1 MGACCSNDAKPKA
14 KVGKR
19 APRTLMPAAT
29 SPAKGE
35 AEHHAAGGEDET
47 EGGLFASVE
56 DADWGVVTEDGEE
69 STDDAGSME
78 ADPRRASHLGTEL
91 SRKRL
96 NSGSFKSSA
105 RRQSVHKPVPRLPV
119 SRAEATALLHRY
131 LKLLQTPSVLDE
143 LCEAFLHT
151 KGRGNLP
158 DGPPCTPHSPKSP
171 AALQASAAPR
181 VTYGDFT
188 RFLARTRRP
197 VYLGDGTKLSSSLFS
212 HPDVSP
218 GVLHAFLS
226 SSFAFDP
233 EPAPAPVSP
242 RRLSS
247 KPPSFPVQ
255 QYSFAAPDEALPK
268 TPLQAA
274 RQTSFASSA
283 GADDAALGTKALAAS
298 AKHAQ
303 SRFLTATSFPGAARF
318 GLVAFCQALQRAIA
332 AAPAHP
338 SEIPA
343 HFVPAQHLPNLHQ
356 YHEALSEDVGNL
368 ALQWLFRMD
377 VLLEVIQQYSEIAVA
392 TGAMPADVYGLPGTR
407 RRESVGCVSAADEED
422 VDGGAGAGQAAL
434 FSQSSRNL
442 QDLFALLGVA
452 AGGLFVKP
460 AAGADH
466 SGIAHAVFLRVYR
479 PSDGRRRDSLHSD
492 LTDTRAE
499 ASQTSPPAS
508 SRGDGR
514 LAPGPQSPRETPAP
528 SSPDRSEHRP
538 QHGEGDPPGTPR
550 EANGGN
556 SKTPAETE
564 NGRSPELRLQQQQQ
578 QQQQQRPPGEK
589 MPKQASPDA
598 DGVLERKLS
607 RSGSRTGSRRQ
618 LGGRKTS
625 SLAAA
630 PPRGGGGAR
639 GEKQPKAAAGHQPH
653 SPTKARPRAPRKG
666 SSGSHAAGGAT
677 RSSKKAQATSSPTLD
692 PSWATGA
699 EGTPPVQV
707 EGPSAPQPQPP
718 QAETVEEVLGDA
730 GGKLCAAGLA
740 ALDGRHPEVPEV
752 FRACACRRDDARVA
766 MPKSRLFAQYA
777 VGTLACI
784 AEHSLST
791 ASAAQG
797 STQQDT
803 PPTPLTTSSL
813 LEDLFLCPGYSAKRR
828 QAQPGGHLAP
838 RKLSAT
844 VPTEP
849 AWRVPALKRAG
860 GCRPDWGSVSTG
872 IVLSSRSTLCKLR
885 CLAGT
890 PGAVRQLCDDYNAAL
905 EKRVAPPQT
914 SSDLEPALPRRSSQ
928 FQPGI
933 GDGPKLPHRAATPL
947 DVSRVPLFRA
957 LSLLRALAQATSA
970 ELHPVHCWVAAEIAD
985 AKKLSFPSLL
995 RRVVDAFDREAQV
1008 RVPWGPRCPFEIA
1021 YRRSTTRV
1029 VTVAFPAG
1037 RNDPEDEAALVR
1049 QFECTDVE
1057 SVMSGDECDFVAAPP
1072 CDSPPSRKSSAAS
1085 VTPLK
1090 PAKPASPKGAKAKSK
1105 PNGKPPAEPAK
1116 AGETPPPPPPP
1127 DCTPAARAEKVAT
1140 FLGIPNALALA
1151 CHKAFQVVASP
1162 GLIRAGEEPGE
1173 HAGAPADLP
1182 PPYEATPGGRGEGFD
1197 RIEEGGGENNGGATN
1212 GGGGGGGG
1220 GGGKKRAADAAGPGR
1235 GRDGLGRPGDKADA
1249 GAANNGC
1256 NNDDSNG
1263 NCDNNNDDKNNSSN
1277 NNNNNHTGN
1286 IENDKSNS
1294 NHNNNNDDNSNN
1306 NNNNDVS
1313 NSNHNSNNNNNN
1325 NNDVSN
1331 SNHKSN
1337 NNNNNNSSSNRNL
1350 NNNNNN
1356 TASAAAAGAAAA
1368 APPLPGRLGRHA
1380 LSVDELDAR
1389 FALALLQ
1396 QAVGAPLL
1404 DFTRRYTRALR
1415 ERLGPATGVLL
1426 YPDFARLT
1434 LQFLRDVVLPE
1445 LGGTSPPEARDV
1457 LQKFNAPSKRL
1468 RATVESRALIRRS
1481 IREEMHSGVGTSE
1494 EGVVLE
1500 GVDEHTFLTV
1510 ANLLAKRSGVSQ
1522 LDTLREFFGAMFRS
1536 AAVDGEVPFLFL
1548 EELVALSLE
1557 ALLSR
1562 ADDNQKHP
1570 SPPAPD
1576 KPAFDKKPY
1585 SKAKPP
1591 ALAPVVDPPGETAG
1605 QPSLVM
1611 PESPVGPSGGGFPA
1625 ARCGATLRLSAGTG
1639 RALMPAVQKLRV
1651 LLSPDAGCDWIV
1663 PFLGHAFGTG
1673 APRAPGWDDCQRSDD
1688 DLGAQRG
1695 CSIAA
1700 SDDPPSRSPLREIHP
1715 RLISDDDIRAV
1726 SDIYE
1731 DNSPTQKSPVGK
1743 RRRSRHWTD
1752 DEASD
1757 AEATLKGLSSKQF
1770 ATPVHRRTF
1779 SDHDSGSDYCG
1790 VPSGVRPASACKP
1803 SAIHLAPRRSS
1814 IKPMIQTTP
1823 RGSPLNSP
1831 TSAARKKRRIITTGV
1846 RFTPGE
1852 VVDVVLWDGTTE
1864 PCVVARSK
1872 KTPNRF
1878 DLLVLDAGP
1887 DASLAATYRQS
1898 PPRLLS
1904 PDAPPIHAD
1913 SPLLTSPSPVG
1924 YAGSSSSLGS
1934 PGLPPRGGDG
1944 GRKSRLVVLHDV
1956 DPTRVQPQLLRG
1968 PAKPWAYAA
1977 DVLHRLCRVVG
1988 APPACL
1994 AYSTPRYSHA
2004 TIPAFSTDSP
2014 TENVWG
2020 LFVHSQVEAL
2030 VEACCAYNLFHAD
2043 VPPLQANDD
2052 LAGNS
2057 ELGSPGDAD
2066 QARFGCK
2073 VTRWDWGSG
2082 FAHIESAC
2090 GVQRDSMEKL
2100 HSTTCDLTLLLSA
2113 SSPGLGASGRGMS
2126 FSLKSSGSSKPL
2138 LPSSLPPPIGKADV
2152 DRARLFWSIPLGA
2165 AVVASGI
2172 TRAAPLPELTLPHLL
2187 HLCNLV
2193 VDEIGVADGPA
2204 SALLFDHFFSS
2215 PFLELAQ
2222 QRLVGRV
2229 EDAVHSLT
2237 FLSKPYEAA
2246 PCATT
2251 HGVLFATVLDTQSR
2265 ATKVR
2270 KLSREPAA
2278 VFEGH
2283 IAAHLGEKPKTVEWH
2298 VLVGIFRRL
2307 CAAIGVNAVSF
2318 EADDEASDSD

>member
-564 NGRSPELRLQQQQQ
+564 NGP
-578 QQQQQRPPGEK
+578 
-589 MPKQASPDA
+589 SPDA

-1235 GRDGLGRPGDKADA
+1235 GRDGLGRPGDKAD
-1249 GAANNGC
+1249 
-1256 NNDDSNG
+1256 
-1263 NCDNNNDDKNNSSN
+1263 
-1277 NNNNNHTGN
+1277 
-1286 IENDKSNS
+1286 
-1294 NHNNNNDDNSNN
+1294 
-1306 NNNNDVS
+1306 
-1313 NSNHNSNNNNNN
+1313 
-1325 NNDVSN
+1325 
-1331 SNHKSN
+1331 
-1337 NNNNNNSSSNRNL
+1337 
-1350 NNNNNN
+1350 
-1356 TASAAAAGAAAA
+1356 
-1368 APPLPGRLGRHA
+1368 
-1380 LSVDELDAR
+1380 LDAR

-1673 APRAPGWDDCQRSDD
+1673 APRAPGW
-1688 DLGAQRG
+1688 
-1695 CSIAA
+1695 
-1700 SDDPPSRSPLREIHP
+1700 
-1715 RLISDDDIRAV
+1715 
-1726 SDIYE
+1726 
-1731 DNSPTQKSPVGK
+1731 
-1743 RRRSRHWTD
+1743 
-1752 DEASD
+1752 
-1757 AEATLKGLSSKQF
+1757 
-1770 ATPVHRRTF
+1770 
-1779 SDHDSGSDYCG
+1779 
-1790 VPSGVRPASACKP
+1790 
-1803 SAIHLAPRRSS
+1803 
-1814 IKPMIQTTP
+1814 
-1823 RGSPLNSP
+1823 
-1831 TSAARKKRRIITTGV
+1831 
-1846 RFTPGE
+1846 
-1852 VVDVVLWDGTTE
+1852 
-1864 PCVVARSK
+1864 
-1872 KTPNRF
+1872 
-1878 DLLVLDAGP
+1878 
-1887 DASLAATYRQS
+1887 
-1898 PPRLLS
+1898 
-1904 PDAPPIHAD
+1904 
-1913 SPLLTSPSPVG
+1913 
-1924 YAGSSSSLGS
+1924 
-1934 PGLPPRGGDG
+1934 
-1944 GRKSRLVVLHDV
+1944 
-1956 DPTRVQPQLLRG
+1956 
-1968 PAKPWAYAA
+1968 
-1977 DVLHRLCRVVG
+1977 
-1988 APPACL
+1988 
-1994 AYSTPRYSHA
+1994 
-2004 TIPAFSTDSP
+2004 
-2014 TENVWG
+2014 
-2020 LFVHSQVEAL
+2020 
-2030 VEACCAYNLFHAD
+2030 
-2043 VPPLQANDD
+2043 
-2052 LAGNS
+2052 
-2057 ELGSPGDAD
+2057 
-2066 QARFGCK
+2066 
-2073 VTRWDWGSG
+2073 
-2082 FAHIESAC
+2082 
-2090 GVQRDSMEKL
+2090 
-2100 HSTTCDLTLLLSA
+2100 
-2113 SSPGLGASGRGMS
+2113 
-2126 FSLKSSGSSKPL
+2126 
-2138 LPSSLPPPIGKADV
+2138 
-2152 DRARLFWSIPLGA
+2152 
-2165 AVVASGI
+2165 
-2172 TRAAPLPELTLPHLL
+2172 
-2187 HLCNLV
+2187 
-2193 VDEIGVADGPA
+2193 
-2204 SALLFDHFFSS
+2204 
-2215 PFLELAQ
+2215 
-2222 QRLVGRV
+2222 
-2229 EDAVHSLT
+2229 
-2237 FLSKPYEAA
+2237 
-2246 PCATT
+2246 
-2251 HGVLFATVLDTQSR
+2251 
-2265 ATKVR
+2265 
-2270 KLSREPAA
+2270 
-2278 VFEGH
+2278 
-2283 IAAHLGEKPKTVEWH
+2283 
-2298 VLVGIFRRL
+2298 
-2307 CAAIGVNAVSF
+2307 
-2318 EADDEASDSD
+2318 